1 MSDAKE
7 TEEAGGLASD
17 STTNTTVP
25 KARFIEDVEK
35 FMNERAGKA
44 GEQDIGQ
51 AKTAQKSAFER
62 TMKELQEKY
71 ERFKTVERALQSEK
85 IRLTQKIPEIEKTLE
100 AVEMLERNHAN
111 ERETKIK
118 YQLGDAVYAKASI
131 EDPTKVFL
139 WLGANV
145 MLEYEL
151 VDAKELLK
159 TNLENCERQ
168 KERTD
173 QELAFVKDN
182 ATIQE
187 VNLARVYNYEVKR
200 AQEQKKKSL
209 SASTAANAV
218 KA

>member
-1 MSDAKE
+1 
-7 TEEAGGLASD
+7 
-17 STTNTTVP
+17 
-25 KARFIEDVEK
+25 VEK

>member
-1 MSDAKE
+1 
-7 TEEAGGLASD
+7 
-17 STTNTTVP
+17 
-25 KARFIEDVEK
+25 
-35 FMNERAGKA
+35 
-44 GEQDIGQ
+44 
-51 AKTAQKSAFER
+51 
-62 TMKELQEKY
+62 MKELQEKY

-118 YQLGDAVYAKASI
+118 YQLGDAVYAKALI

-151 VDAKELLK
+151 VDANVLLQ

-173 QELAFVKDN
+173 EELAFV
-182 ATIQE
+182 
-187 VNLARVYNYEVKR
+187 
-200 AQEQKKKSL
+200 
-209 SASTAANAV
+209 
-218 KA
+218 